1 MITDISKENKLREAV
16 IGAAI
21 EVHQE
26 LGGPGMLERVYEEA
40 LMYEL
45 KERGICYTNQLSIP
59 VNYKTKTLANPVY
72 LDLLIEKSLIVEVKA
87 VSEMAAIFQAQVL
100 TYLRLCNLKVGLVI
114 NFGLPR
120 LIDGVNRVI
129 NNKYKP

>member
-1 MITDISKENKLREAV
+1 
-16 IGAAI
+16 
-21 EVHQE
+21 
-26 LGGPGMLERVYEEA
+26 
-40 LMYEL
+40 
-45 KERGICYTNQLSIP
+45 
-59 VNYKTKTLANPVY
+59 
-72 LDLLIEKSLIVEVKA
+72 
-87 VSEMAAIFQAQVL
+87 MAAIFQAQVL

>member
-1 MITDISKENKLREAV
+1 MISDISKENKLSEAV

-45 KERGICYTNQLSIP
+45 KERGITYTNQLSIP
-59 VNYKTKTLANPVY
+59 VNYKTKTLANPFY
-72 LDLLIEKSLIVEVKA
+72 
-87 VSEMAAIFQAQVL
+87 
-100 TYLRLCNLKVGLVI
+100 
-114 NFGLPR
+114 
-120 LIDGVNRVI
+120 
-129 NNKYKP
+129 